1 MTHRWN
7 FYTLTCGIPLNSG
20 NYAPFRKK
28 SKLYNNKVY
37 KIVSSGRDDFGCFT
51 KDIIAYLQLKY
62 LIKPSEIASSVLFSS
77 IYYRKICLPY
87 LELRKKESVHT

>member
-1 MTHRWN
+1 MKFLYFDLWN
-7 FYTLTCGIPLNSG
+7 TPNSG

-62 LIKPSEIASSVLFSS
+62 LIKPSEISSSVLFSS
-77 IYYRKICLPY
+77 IYYRKSACHIW
-87 LELRKKESVHT
+87 S